1 MYRYL
6 SALVLG
12 AALLAPVALKADDNH
27 HQNKVKRYYDRNARD
42 YHEWNDNESRVYRQ
56 YQQDQHQNR
65 EFNRANRQQQ
75 SDYWRWRHLHPD
87 TGR

>member
-6 SALVLG
+6 SAFVLG

-27 HQNKVKRYYDRNARD
+27 RQAKVKRYYDREGRD
-42 YHEWNDNESRVYRQ
+42 YHQWNDNENRSYRQ

-75 SDYWRWRHLHPD
+75 ADYWRWRHSHPD
-87 TGR
+87 QR